1 MYEPYV
7 SVLEYEGIIDDGSVE
22 RRLIQS
28 SRHIDSLTFNRI
40 VGRFDELTDF
50 QREIIKEVCSSLTDW
65 EYENEDFLKSVIDS
79 YSINGVSVKYGG
91 VNFDLI
97 NGVAVPPDLYN
108 TLKQTG
114 LCCRVLGAGI

>member
-7 SVLEYEGIIDDGSVE
+7 SVSEYEGIIDDGSIK